1 MSHNATFSSVLAKSY
16 APADAEAI
24 YEHWEASGYF
34 DSTPTS
40 DKGSYCIL
48 LPPPNVTGTLHM
60 GHAFQHTLMDTLIR
74 YHRMLGKNVLWQ
86 VGTDHAGIAT
96 QIVVTRKLESE
107 GIDPKSLSRDEFLQ
121 EAWKWKN
128 ESGGVITQQM
138 KRLGVSADWTR
149 ECFTMDD
156 NLSAAVL
163 EAFVQ
168 LYEKGLIYRGKR
180 LINWDPQL
188 LTAISDLEII
198 SEEESGTMYYVRY
211 PFVDEADG
219 DGIIIGTTRP
229 ETILVDGAIAVHP
242 TDKRFTNLIGKKVWV
257 PLTDPPRAIEIIPD
271 EYVDPQFGSGCVKI
285 TAAHDFN
292 DYEVAQRHADKN
304 IPIIILFTPD
314 AKMND
319 NAPAAYRGLDRF
331 VARKNIV
338 QDLAEA
344 GLLVEQKP
352 HRYKLPRGDRSG
364 VVVEPM
370 LTNQWFM
377 KMDSLA
383 QLGLALT
390 EGDGNKPE
398 SQKLQFTP
406 HRWQKIYQ
414 QWLHNIHDWCISRQ
428 LLWGHQI
435 PAWYD
440 EDGNLYVA
448 RSEEEASKQ
457 AGGNPLTRETDVLDT
472 WFSSG
477 LWAFS
482 TFGWNQHN
490 NAHFKHYFPT
500 SVLVTGFDII
510 FFWVARMAMMTQ
522 HFIGDTPFEHV
533 YVTGLVRD
541 HNGNKMS
548 KSKGNILDPLDL
560 IDGVSLDELLKKR
573 TTGLM
578 NPKQADSIAAAT
590 KAQFPDGIAAQGA
603 DTLRFTFA
611 SLATH
616 GNDIKFD
623 MSRCE
628 GYRHFC
634 NKIWNAS
641 RFVLGT
647 TASDDGNTA
656 NASDDANASGGESIA
671 NLFIADDWILS
682 RLQNTTKKMHAA
694 FADYRFD
701 LASQAIY
708 QFFWDDY
715 CDWYLEMAKVAL
727 ANGNESAR
735 AATRKTLLHV
745 LEAGLRLCH
754 PIIPFISEQ
763 LWQRVAAQCGNKSA
777 ETIMLAAYPSVDDKL
792 TNEDAEIHMTHVQAV
807 VEAARHFRSQST
819 AAPVLYVHGDANIFP
834 YIKKLAGIKEI
845 RTSEIP
851 PQLPLAHVHG
861 WTLAADY
868 GDEQQALAD
877 KWQKE
882 LAQTEQTLAAIE
894 ATLANPQF
902 AKKAPAAIIEKK
914 QQQHAALTAHRA
926 DLQARLQK
934 SV

>member
-1 MSHNATFSSVLAKSY
+1 MFSSILPKSY
-16 APADAEAI
+16 APAEAEAI
-24 YEHWEASGYF
+24 YAQWEANGYF
-34 DSTPTS
+34 TS
-40 DKGSYCIL
+40 APDAARESYCIL

-60 GHAFQHTLMDTLIR
+60 GHAFQHTLMDTLVR

-96 QIVVTRKLESE
+96 QIVVTRQLEAK
-107 GIDPKSLSRDEFLQ
+107 GVDPQTLSREEFLDA
-121 EAWKWKN
+121 AWQWKN
-128 ESGGVITQQM
+128 ESGGIISQQM
-138 KRLGVSADWTR
+138 KRMGISADWSR

-156 NLSAAVL
+156 ARSAAVG

-180 LINWDPQL
+180 LINWDPKL

-211 PFVDEADG
+211 PFVDDDSAG
-219 DGIIIGTTRP
+219 AGIVIGTTRP

-242 TDKRFTNLIGKKVWV
+242 DDERFAALVGRRVWV
-257 PLTDPPRAIEIIPD
+257 PLTEPRRAIEIIAD
-271 EYVDPQFGSGCVKI
+271 THVDPAFGSGCVKI

-292 DYEVAQRHADKN
+292 DYEVAQRHPDKN
-304 IPIIILFTPD
+304 IPVIILFTPD

-319 NAPAAYRGLDRF
+319 NAPSAYRGLDRF
-331 VARKNIV
+331 AARKQIV
-338 QDLAEA
+338 QDLSNI
-344 GLLVEQKP
+344 GLLVDQKP
-352 HRYKLPRGDRSG
+352 HTYKLPRGDRSG

-377 KMDSLA
+377 KMDELA
-383 QLGLALT
+383 QLALDLT
-390 EGDGNKPE
+390 RKKGGT
-398 SQKLQFTP
+398 QKLQFVP

-414 QWLHNIHDWCISRQ
+414 QWLENIHDWCISRQ

-440 EDGNLYVA
+440 DAGKIYVA
-448 RSEEEASKQ
+448 RNETDAQAQ
-457 AGGNPLTRETDVLDT
+457 AGGRALTRESDVLDT
-472 WFSSG
+472 WFSSA

-482 TFGWNQHN
+482 TFGWPQPDR
-490 NAHFKHYFPT
+490 HFQHYFPT

-522 HFIGDTPFEHV
+522 HFIGDTPFSQV

-541 HNGNKMS
+541 HNGEKMS

-560 IDGVSLDELLKKR
+560 IDGVGLDALLQKR

-590 KAQFPDGIAAQGA
+590 RAQFPDGITAHGA

-641 RFVLGT
+641 RFVLGIAAQADDDK
-647 TASDDGNTA
+647 ASDD
-656 NASDDANASGGESIA
+656 DDGDDE
-671 NLFIADDWILS
+671 NLFIADSWILS
-682 RLQNTTKKMHAA
+682 RLQNTTAKMHAA

-701 LASQAIY
+701 LAAGAIY

-715 CDWYLEMAKVAL
+715 CDWYLEAAKVQL
-727 ANGNESAR
+727 VNGSAAVR
-735 AATRKTLLHV
+735 KQTRETLLHV
-745 LEAGLRLCH
+745 LEGGLRLCH

-763 LWQRVAAQCGNKSA
+763 LWQHVAPAAGCKTA
-777 ETIMLAAYPSVDDKL
+777 ETIMLADYPQADGSLRDAAAEAYM
-792 TNEDAEIHMTHVQAV
+792 EQVQAT
-807 VEAARHFRSQST
+807 VEAARQFRHQSSSP
-819 AAPVLYVHGDANIFP
+819 ALVLFIAGSSSIIPLV
-834 YIKKLAGIKEI
+834 KKLAGIREV
-845 RTSEIP
+845 RSVANASDIP
-851 PQLPLAHVHG
+851 ADLPSTQLAG

-868 GDEQQALAD
+868 GEDQQALVA

-882 LAQTEQTLAAIE
+882 LTKIANEIAALD

-902 AKKAPAAIIEKK
+902 TAKAPVAVIAKKQARR
-914 QQQHAALTAHRA
+914 AALATQQAE
-926 DLQARLQK
+926 LQSRLP
-934 SV
+934 